1 MTTAKSFCFFQN
13 KINIGQ
19 SARCHSLRN
28 YLARSIPGIDLFTVF
43 STFCMDQLGKTVDA
57 TEKRASKMSPLWGA
71 VSSLDYFNKSLWNLA
86 ILLIL
91 RRFFQWRR
99 RIFPNLSMSKVEKKP
114 WKGLLAGKGLMRSP
128 WGSSPVGGL
137 IQRVDFSGFIV
148 LQGTWAEVRWPSMAD
163 G

>member
-1 MTTAKSFCFFQN
+1 MWASMAKVTYA
-13 KINIGQ
+13 I
-19 SARCHSLRN
+19 A
-28 YLARSIPGIDLFTVF
+28 LATPGIDLFTVF

-57 TEKRASKMSPLWGA
+57 TEKRASEMSRLWGA
-71 VSSLDYFNKSLWNLA
+71 VSSLDFNKSLWNLA

-137 IQRVDFSGFIV
+137 MQRVDFSGV
-148 LQGTWAEVRWPSMAD
+148 HRSPRNLSWSEVTVDGRWLVPVRL
-163 G
+163 